1 MLLEEEVW
9 KMNALKEYQ
18 LAYRTK
24 LIDIDRLNL
33 YVPYLKIFVSQQIL
47 NETENEFK
55 KADRHQNTELMLF
68 RANQSIK
75 KLEREQR
82 RMDKTKR

>member
-33 YVPYLKIFVSQQIL
+33 YVPYLKIFVS
-47 NETENEFK
+47 
-55 KADRHQNTELMLF
+55 
-68 RANQSIK
+68 
-75 KLEREQR
+75 
-82 RMDKTKR
+82 